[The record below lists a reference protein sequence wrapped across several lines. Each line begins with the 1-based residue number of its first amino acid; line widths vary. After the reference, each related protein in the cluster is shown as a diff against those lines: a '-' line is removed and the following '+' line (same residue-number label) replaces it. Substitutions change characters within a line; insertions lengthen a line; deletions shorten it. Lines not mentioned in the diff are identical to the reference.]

1 MTTQNQIMLTLTYL
15 MGENSIPP
23 TSTEGRKDFIQ
34 RTLEEIYRAYEWPF
48 AGAKTTLTFTN
59 GSAAMPSDF
68 DMQHKIYAYFY
79 QGDNQHEVREINIG
93 DSDEYV
99 AGDNKVWLEYDG
111 VGGYTLNTKDSLAN
125 ITIKYSML
133 APVLSSTVNTPF
145 PDVMSIALGAKRY
158 VKLGQNPDADI
169 SQDETLFSKR
179 LNENIAATQVNRP
192 NPKHRSIYKA
202 NGYRLGQ

>member
-59 GSAAMPSDF
+59 GSVAMPSDF
-68 DMQHKIYAYFY
+68 DIQHKIYAYFY
-79 QGDNQHEVREINIG
+79 QGDNQYEVREINIG

-111 VGGYTLNTKDSLAN
+111 AGGYTLNTKDSLTN

-192 NPKHRSIYKA
+192 NPKHRSVYKA